1 MKDGRLAVV
10 HDSNLK
16 RLTGKDV
23 IVENLFSND
32 LISYPLIID
41 WQIIPTLDEVLS
53 LINCRVPL
61 LIELKFNDKFNY
73 KQADAL
79 LSLLKDY
86 EYKDMIA
93 LQSFNYRAVKY
104 LKKTNEYS
112 VGFLSSYRLKNKS
125 RILNYLLKSLKLYNY
140 MHADFIA
147 YDIRF
152 LPNKYVSSKRKN
164 NEQLLTWT
172 INTMQKLKIAN
183 FESDNIIF
191 KKIEI

>member
-1 MKDGRLAVV
+1 M
-10 HDSNLK
+10 
-16 RLTGKDV
+16 
-23 IVENLFSND
+23 
-32 LISYPLIID
+32 
-41 WQIIPTLDEVLS
+41 
-53 LINCRVPL
+53 
-61 LIELKFNDKFNY
+61 
-73 KQADAL
+73 
-79 LSLLKDY
+79 KDY
-86 EYKDMIA
+86 EYKDMIT

-104 LKKTNEYS
+104 LKRKINEYS

-140 MHADFIA
+140 MHVDFIS

-172 INTMQKLKIAN
+172 INTMQKLEIAN

-191 KKIEI
+191 EKIEI

>member
-1 MKDGRLAVV
+1 M
-10 HDSNLK
+10 
-16 RLTGKDV
+16 
-23 IVENLFSND
+23 
-32 LISYPLIID
+32 
-41 WQIIPTLDEVLS
+41 
-53 LINCRVPL
+53 INGRVPL

-73 KQADAL
+73 TQADAL

-104 LKKTNEYS
+104 LKRKINEYS

-140 MHADFIA
+140 MHADFIS

-164 NEQLLTWT
+164 NEQLLTLT
-172 INTMQKLKIAN
+172 INTMQKLEIAN

-191 KKIEI
+191 EKIEI